1 MSDLAA
7 SVASRFLQAASHR
20 RSVALMKFLAG
31 VANRLGVGSHVY
43 VVGGAV
49 RDFVLSRPIKD
60 VDVVVDSVA
69 LGGKRDSAWFA
80 EEVRRAIPMTT
91 NVVTNTYGVVILSV
105 HGTWI
110 LDGEDLDGEQI
121 EIANARKESYSG
133 AGGKGKG
140 YKPDEVV
147 PATIQDDVSRRELTF
162 NTLLWRLSDLVD
174 GPEKAEI
181 VDLTG
186 CGLQDLR
193 DGVLRCPR
201 DPDIVLRD
209 DPTRILRVLKF
220 MLRYG
225 FRLPVDLEGAIRRNV
240 SRLKDMPFEA
250 VGIILVR
257 DILDNPKAREGLQWM
272 KTLGIIDVLA
282 EMIQTIKPFASFMA
296 GQISSGDRDV
306 QLLLDM
312 AELGLSDKPVSFL
325 TPAQRV
331 RLREIT
337 ISMSR
342 EEATAFLGELRQP
355 ALDNMSIIEEFALE
369 PRERGL
375 LAPTARMFLLERPIL
390 VEHPDVLNAEVR
402 ANLRQVL
409 RR

>member
-1 MSDLAA
+1 MPDLAA
-7 SVASRFLQAASHR
+7 IVASRFLEAGSHR

-31 VANRLGVGSHVY
+31 VANRLGVGEHIY

-49 RDFVLSRPIKD
+49 RDFVLERPIKD
-60 VDVVVDSVA
+60 VDVVVDSIA
-69 LGGKRDSAWFA
+69 LGRGRDSAWFA

-91 NVVTNTYGVVILSV
+91 NVATNQYGVVILSV
-105 HGTWI
+105 HGPWI
-110 LDGEDLDGEQI
+110 IAGEDLDGEQI

-147 PATIQDDVSRRELTF
+147 PATIQDDVIRRELTF
-162 NTLLWRLSDLVD
+162 NALLWRLSDLVD

-181 VDLTG
+181 IDLTG
-186 CGLQDLR
+186 CGLQDLK

-225 FRLPVDLEGAIRRNV
+225 FRMPVDLEGAIRRNV

-250 VGIILVR
+250 VGNILVR
-257 DILDNPKAREGLQWM
+257 DILDSPKAREGLQWM
-272 KTLGIIDVLA
+272 KTLGIVHVLA

-296 GQISSGDRDV
+296 GQVASGDRDV
-306 QLLLDM
+306 QLLLDL
-312 AELGLSDKPVSFL
+312 ADLGLVDKPVSFL
-325 TPAQRV
+325 TPLQRV

-337 ISMSR
+337 ISMPR
-342 EEATAFLGELRQP
+342 EEATAFLAELRMP
-355 ALDNMSIIEEFALE
+355 ALDNVSIIEDFALQ

-375 LAPTARMFLLERPIL
+375 LAPTARMILLDRPRL

-402 ANLRQVL
+402 RELHSLLNR
-409 RR
+409 